1 MTKRTTWPMRVDDGT
16 KKVGTA
22 TVRDERVTATN
33 WAARQLEKK
42 TGVRPPDAFDEI
54 ADGDPFYIPPSTP
67 RKHQATV
74 ARATVKKPAKY
85 RNTKCEHAGIK
96 FASQKERSHWF
107 HLIQLQ
113 AAGQIRDLRL
123 QVPFVIAPAAVV
135 GGKKKGP
142 RKYIADFV
150 YCDAAG
156 ELVVVD
162 VKGFLTPMYGFKK
175 HLMKTVH
182 GIDIKEIK

>member
-1 MTKRTTWPMRVDDGT
+1 MTKRTTWPMRVEPGT
-16 KKVGTA
+16 AKVGTA

-42 TGVRPPDAFDEI
+42 TGVSTPDAFDDI
-54 ADGDPFYIPPSTP
+54 ADGDPFYIPPSVP
-67 RKHQATV
+67 RRHETAV
-74 ARATVKKPAKY
+74 ARATEKKPAKY
-85 RNTKCEHAGIK
+85 RNTKCEHEGIK
-96 FASQKERSHWF
+96 FDSQKERSHWF
-107 HLIQLQ
+107 RLIQLQ

-135 GGKKKGP
+135 GGKKKQA
-142 RKYIADFV
+142 RRYVADFV
-150 YCDAAG
+150 YRDAAG
-156 ELVVVD
+156 ELVVED
-162 VKGFLTPMYGFKK
+162 VKGFLTPMYEFKK